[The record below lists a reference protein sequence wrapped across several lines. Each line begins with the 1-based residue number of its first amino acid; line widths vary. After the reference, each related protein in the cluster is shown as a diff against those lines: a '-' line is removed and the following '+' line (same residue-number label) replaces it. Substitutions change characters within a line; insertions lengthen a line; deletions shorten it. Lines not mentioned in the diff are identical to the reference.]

1 MDISAIISDE
11 IKDNFKTTAI
21 VIPPPYN
28 ENMELEEKFSIVYR
42 ELQRKTRV
50 KNRILALMNAFYLGK
65 LLDEISER
73 SILSRYQNRVTSHF
87 LCFSRNTFEIFKDFP
102 EQIGE
107 TSTITVQMLRKL
119 KRNEISR
126 IISNNENL
134 IINNI
139 FQ

>member
-11 IKDNFKTTAI
+11 IKDNFKLTAI

-65 LLDEISER
+65 LLDEIPER

-87 LCFSRNTFEIFKDFP
+87 LRLSRNTFEIFKDFP

-126 IISNNENL
+126 IISNNENI
-134 IINNI
+134 IINSI
-139 FQ
+139 FE

>member
-50 KNRILALMNAFYLGK
+50 KNRILALINAFYLGK

-73 SILSRYQNRVTSHF
+73 SILSRYQNRITSHF
-87 LCFSRNTFEIFKDFP
+87 LRLSRNMFEIFKDFP

-107 TSTITVQMLRKL
+107 TSTITIQILRKL

-126 IISNNENL
+126 IISNNEN
-134 IINNI
+134 IIIDRI

>member
-1 MDISAIISDE
+1 MDFSTIISDE
-11 IKDNFKTTAI
+11 IKNNFKSTAI

-65 LLDEISER
+65 LLDEIPER

-87 LCFSRNTFEIFKDFP
+87 LRLNRNTFKIFKDF
-102 EQIGE
+102 
-107 TSTITVQMLRKL
+107 TAFK
-119 KRNEISR
+119 KSR
-126 IISNNENL
+126 
-134 IINNI
+134 
-139 FQ
+139 

>member
-11 IKDNFKTTAI
+11 IKDNFKSTAI

-65 LLDEISER
+65 LLDEIPER

-87 LCFSRNTFEIFKDFP
+87 LRLSRNTFEIFKDFP

-126 IISNNENL
+126 IISNNENI
-134 IINNI
+134 IINSI
-139 FQ
+139 FE

>member
-65 LLDEISER
+65 LLDEIPER

-87 LCFSRNTFEIFKDFP
+87 LRLSRNTFEIFKDFP

-107 TSTITVQMLRKL
+107 TSTITVQILRKL

-126 IISNNENL
+126 IISNNENI
-134 IINNI
+134 IINSI

>member
-87 LCFSRNTFEIFKDFP
+87 LRLSRNTFEIFKDF
-102 EQIGE
+102 QN
-107 TSTITVQMLRKL
+107 KL
-119 KRNEISR
+119 EKLQR
-126 IISNNENL
+126 
-134 IINNI
+134 
-139 FQ
+139 

>member
-11 IKDNFKTTAI
+11 IKDNFKSTAI
-21 VIPPPYN
+21 VIPPSYN

-65 LLDEISER
+65 LLDEIPER

-87 LCFSRNTFEIFKDFP
+87 LRLSRNTYEIFKDFP

-126 IISNNENL
+126 IISNNENI
-134 IINNI
+134 IINSI

>member
-65 LLDEISER
+65 LLDEIPEC

-87 LCFSRNTFEIFKDFP
+87 LRLSRNTFEIFKDFS

-107 TSTITVQMLRKL
+107 TLTITVQMLRKL
-119 KRNEISR
+119 KRNEITR
-126 IISNNENL
+126 IILNNKNL

>member
-50 KNRILALMNAFYLGK
+50 KNRILVLMNAFYLGK
-65 LLDEISER
+65 LLDEIPER

-87 LCFSRNTFEIFKDFP
+87 LRLSRNTFEIFKDFP

-126 IISNNENL
+126 IISNNENI
-134 IINNI
+134 IINSI

>member
-65 LLDEISER
+65 LLDEIPEH

-87 LCFSRNTFEIFKDFP
+87 LRLSRNTFEIFKDFP

-126 IISNNENL
+126 IISNNENI
-134 IINNI
+134 IINSI
-139 FQ
+139 FE

>member
-65 LLDEISER
+65 LLDEIPER

-87 LCFSRNTFEIFKDFP
+87 LRLSRNTFEIFKDFP

-126 IISNNENL
+126 IISNNENI
-134 IINNI
+134 IINSI
-139 FQ
+139 FE

>member
-65 LLDEISER
+65 LLDEIPER

-87 LCFSRNTFEIFKDFP
+87 LRLSRNTFEIFKDFP

-126 IISNNENL
+126 IISNNENI
-134 IINNI
+134 IINSI

>member
-42 ELQRKTRV
+42 ELQRKTRI

-65 LLDEISER
+65 LLDEIPER

-87 LCFSRNTFEIFKDFP
+87 LRLSRNTFEIFKDFP

-107 TSTITVQMLRKL
+107 TSTITVQILRKL

-126 IISNNENL
+126 IISNNENI
-134 IINNI
+134 IINSI
-139 FQ
+139 FE

>member
-65 LLDEISER
+65 LLDEIPER

-87 LCFSRNTFEIFKDFP
+87 LRLSRNTFEIFKDFP

>member
-65 LLDEISER
+65 LLDEIPER

-87 LCFSRNTFEIFKDFP
+87 LRLSRNTFEIFKDFP

-107 TSTITVQMLRKL
+107 TSTITIQMLRKL

-126 IISNNENL
+126 IISNNKNI
-134 IINNI
+134 IINSI
-139 FQ
+139 FE

>member
-42 ELQRKTRV
+42 ELQRKTRI

-65 LLDEISER
+65 LLDEIPER

-87 LCFSRNTFEIFKDFP
+87 LRLSRNTFEIFKDFP

-126 IISNNENL
+126 IISNNKNL

>member
-1 MDISAIISDE
+1 MDFSTIISDE
-11 IKDNFKTTAI
+11 IKNNFSSTAI

-28 ENMELEEKFSIVYR
+28 ETMELEEKFSIVYR
-42 ELQRKTRV
+42 ELQRKTRI

-65 LLDEISER
+65 LLDEIPER

-87 LCFSRNTFEIFKDFP
+87 LRLSRNTFEIFKDFP

-107 TSTITVQMLRKL
+107 TTSINVQMIRRL
-119 KRNEISR
+119 KRNEINR
-126 IISNNENL
+126 IISNNGTL

-139 FQ
+139 FT

>member
-28 ENMELEEKFSIVYR
+28 ENMELEEKFSIVYK

-65 LLDEISER
+65 LLDEIPER

-87 LCFSRNTFEIFKDFP
+87 LRLSRNTFEIFKDFP

-126 IISNNENL
+126 IISNNENI
-134 IINNI
+134 IINSI
-139 FQ
+139 FE

>member
-65 LLDEISER
+65 LLDEIPER

-87 LCFSRNTFEIFKDFP
+87 LRLSRNTFEIFKDFS

-126 IISNNENL
+126 IISNNENI
-134 IINNI
+134 IINSI
-139 FQ
+139 FE

>member
-11 IKDNFKTTAI
+11 IKDNFKLTAI

-65 LLDEISER
+65 LLDEIPER

-87 LCFSRNTFEIFKDFP
+87 LRLSRNTFKNFKDFP

-126 IISNNENL
+126 IISNNENI
-134 IINNI
+134 IINST
-139 FQ
+139 FE

>member
-1 MDISAIISDE
+1 MDFSTIISDE
-11 IKDNFKTTAI
+11 IKNNFNSSTI

-42 ELQRKTRV
+42 ELQRKTRI
-50 KNRILALMNAFYLGK
+50 KNRILSLMNAFYLGK
-65 LLDEISER
+65 LLDEIPER

-87 LCFSRNTFEIFKDFP
+87 LRLSRNTFEIFKDFP

-107 TSTITVQMLRKL
+107 TTSITVQMIRRL
-119 KRNEISR
+119 KRNEINR

-134 IINNI
+134 IINSI
-139 FQ
+139 CQ

>member
-1 MDISAIISDE
+1 MDISTIISEE
-11 IKDNFKTTAI
+11 IKSNFNSTAI

-65 LLDEISER
+65 LLDEIPER

-87 LCFSRNTFEIFKDFP
+87 LRLSRNTFEIFKDFP

-126 IISNNENL
+126 IISNNENI
-134 IINNI
+134 IINSI

>member
-42 ELQRKTRV
+42 ELQRKTRI

-65 LLDEISER
+65 LLDEIPER

-87 LCFSRNTFEIFKDFP
+87 LRLSRNTFEIFKDFP

>member
-1 MDISAIISDE
+1 MDFSIIINDE
-11 IKDNFKTTAI
+11 IKNNFKSTAI

-65 LLDEISER
+65 LLDEIPER

-87 LCFSRNTFEIFKDFP
+87 LRLSRNTFEIFKDFP